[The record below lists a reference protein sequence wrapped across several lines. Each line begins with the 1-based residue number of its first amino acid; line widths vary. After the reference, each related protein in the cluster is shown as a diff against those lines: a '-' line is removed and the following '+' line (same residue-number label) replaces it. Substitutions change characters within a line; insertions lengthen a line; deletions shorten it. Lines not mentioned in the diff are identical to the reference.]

1 MEKTNYFI
9 IDFDSTFIKCEA
21 MDLLAEI
28 VLKNSKNRSQI
39 INKIKDITKQ
49 GMEGKI
55 GFTKSLEERLRL
67 LDINKKQ
74 IDKLIKILKRNTS
87 SSFLENKKFILEN
100 KENIYIISGGFRE
113 YIIPVIKEFGILEQ
127 NVFANKFIYKKNR
140 VIDFDRNNLLVKPL
154 GKAKTIEALK
164 LKGNLYILGDGYT
177 DYEIKINN
185 KNAKFILFTE
195 NISREVLANK
205 ADYIANSLTEFL
217 FNYKLKK
224 LNVMLLENVHKS
236 VLNKFDKDIFN
247 VEFIKDALSEE
258 DLIKKIKDVNILG
271 IRSKTRI
278 TKKILKNVHDL
289 KIIAAFCIG
298 TDQID
303 IEECRKR
310 KIQIINA
317 PFSNSRS
324 VVELVIAEIIIL
336 SRKIFEK
343 NNKLHQGVWDK
354 SATNSN
360 EIIGKNLGIVGYG
373 NIGSSV
379 GILAEALGM
388 HVYYFDIND
397 KLSFGNAIKCRSLDE
412 LLKISDIITVHVDGR
427 KENINLISGKEFRLM
442 KNNSIFLNLSRGF
455 VVDLKEL
462 VKYIENGKIKGAA
475 IDVFNNEP
483 NNGELFHSNLQNLN
497 NVILTPHIG
506 GSTEEAQL
514 RIADYVGDKILSYC
528 SVSGIIQQ

>member
-1 MEKTNYFI
+1 MEKTNFFI
-9 IDFDSTFIKCEA
+9 IDFDSTFIRCEA
-21 MDLLAEI
+21 MELLAEI
-28 VLKNSKNRSQI
+28 VLGNRKNKEKI
-39 INKIKDITKQ
+39 INKIKVITNQ

-55 GFTKSLEERLRL
+55 GFTKSLEERLKL

-74 IDKLIKILKRNTS
+74 INKLIRILKRNIS
-87 SSFLENKKFILEN
+87 ISFLANKKFILEN
-100 KENIYIISGGFRE
+100 NENIYVISGGFKE
-113 YIIPVIKEFGILEQ
+113 YIIPVVKEFGILEK
-127 NVFANKFIYKKNR
+127 NVMANNFIFNDEK
-140 VIDFDRNNLLVKPL
+140 VIDFDRKNLLAKPL
-154 GKAKTIEALK
+154 GKVKAIEKLK
-164 LKGNLYILGDGYT
+164 LKGNLYVLGDGYT

-195 NISREVLANK
+195 NIRRDVLTHK
-205 ADYIANSLTEFL
+205 ADYVASSLTDFL
-217 FNYKLKK
+217 FNYKFKK
-224 LNVMLLENVHKS
+224 INVLFLENVHRS
-236 VLNKFDKDIFN
+236 VLNKFNKDVFS
-247 VEFIKDALSEE
+247 VEFIKDSLSEE
-258 DLIKKIKDVNILG
+258 DLVKKIKDINILG

-278 TKKILKNVHDL
+278 TKKILDHASNL

-298 TDQID
+298 TDQIE
-303 IEECRKR
+303 IEECKKR

-354 SATNSN
+354 SAINSN

-388 HVYYFDIND
+388 KVYYFDIND
-397 KLSFGNAIKCRSLDE
+397 KLSYGKAIKCKSLQE
-412 LLKISDIITVHVDGR
+412 LLKISDIISVHVDGR
-427 KENINLISGKEFRLM
+427 KENKNLISSKEFRLM

-455 VVDLKEL
+455 VVDLNEL
-462 VKYIENGKIKGAA
+462 AKYIKNGKIKGAA
-475 IDVFNNEP
+475 IDVFSNEP
-483 NNGELFHSNLQNLN
+483 NNGERFNSNLQNLN